1 MAGRHCIFCGRKGVS
16 NEHIIAKRFRK
27 LFVVPG
33 DGIPLLR
40 GTGDAGVVGMWQGPI
55 FDAQVKRVC
64 RDHCNNGWMRAMD
77 DQVEAPLS
85 RMMTG
90 QRCELTEEEQN
101 AIAAW
106 SVRIAMLYQYDNRWR
121 IIWTDGRPLPTLA
134 DGGVEMDG
142 QYREARWFGYSV
154 GRWVDDYTLEV
165 HTVGTMGEG
174 RVWLDNTGRP
184 VSDLARGANSSAHAP
199 EMTSASTTISISSR
213 RWR

>member
-106 SVRIAMLYQYDNRWR
+106 SVRIAMLYQYRR
-121 IIWTDGRPLPTLA
+121 IPPLPVAAERLYWF
-134 DGGVEMDG
+134 
-142 QYREARWFGYSV
+142 YRHR
-154 GRWVDDYTLEV
+154 
-165 HTVGTMGEG
+165 
-174 RVWLDNTGRP
+174 
-184 VSDLARGANSSAHAP
+184 
-199 EMTSASTTISISSR
+199 
-213 RWR
+213 